1 MDIDKSLYMKEFLEM
16 RSSLGCVF
24 NREARSV
31 LHTNLYDEFLPRK
44 VKTEVAEVVEEIEE
58 KTIQILNKG
67 QLEAKANTKQEQDK
81 TEDTLVLFEDAVDKP
96 VDDDADDAEVVVEDV
111 GKDVGK
117 DVGEGVDEDVGEDVG
132 EDVDEG
138 VGATESSKVGES
150 STKEDKVLVIEE
162 EDEKSTNE
170 TLPVPNVDLLGGGH
184 QLKKI
189 VINPNYVAADA

>member
-24 NREARSV
+24 NGEARSV

-96 VDDDADDAEVVVEDV
+96 VDDDADDAEVVVEDADE
-111 GKDVGK
+111 DVGK
-117 DVGEGVDEDVGEDVG
+117 DVGEDVG

>member
-31 LHTNLYDEFLPRK
+31 LHTNLYNEFLPRK
-44 VKTEVAEVVEEIEE
+44 VKTEVKEVVEEIEE
-58 KTIQILNKG
+58 KTIQILDKG
-67 QLEAKANTKQEQDK
+67 QLEAKENTKQEQDK

-96 VDDDADDAEVVVEDV
+96 VEEDVSDDVGDDVSAVED
-111 GKDVGK
+111 DVGD
-117 DVGEGVDEDVGEDVG
+117 DVGAAEP
-132 EDVDEG
+132 
-138 VGATESSKVGES
+138 T
-150 STKEDKVLVIEE
+150 TKEDKVLVIEE
-162 EDEKSTNE
+162 ESESDKGDGKSTNE
-170 TLPVPNVDLLGGGH
+170 TLPVPNVDLLGGGK

>member
-44 VKTEVAEVVEEIEE
+44 VKTEVEEVVEEIQE
-58 KTIQILNKG
+58 KTIQILDKG
-67 QLEAKANTKQEQDK
+67 QLEAKENTKQEQDK

-96 VDDDADDAEVVVEDV
+96 EEKDISEDVSEDVSDDDESDDDVSEDV
-111 GKDVGK
+111 GV
-117 DVGEGVDEDVGEDVG
+117 
-132 EDVDEG
+132 
-138 VGATESSKVGES
+138 TEP
-150 STKEDKVLVIEE
+150 STKEDKVVVIEE
-162 EDEKSTNE
+162 DTTDDTDKKETDKSMGG
-170 TLPVPNVDLLGGGH
+170 LPPVPNVDLLGGGK

-189 VINPNYVAADA
+189 VINPNYVAVDS

>member
-67 QLEAKANTKQEQDK
+67 QLEAKANTKQELDK

-96 VDDDADDAEVVVEDV
+96 VDDHDADDADDAAVVVEDV
-111 GKDVGK
+111 G
-117 DVGEGVDEDVGEDVG
+117 EGVV
-132 EDVDEG
+132 EDVDES
-138 VGATESSKVGES
+138 VEEQE
-150 STKEDKVLVIEE
+150 TKEVDDTQDVDKQDV
-162 EDEKSTNE
+162 DKQDDNSTNE

-189 VINPNYVAADA
+189 VINPNYVAADS

>member
-44 VKTEVAEVVEEIEE
+44 VKTEVAEVVEEIQE
-58 KTIQILNKG
+58 KTIQILDKG
-67 QLEAKANTKQEQDK
+67 QLEAKENTKQEQDK

-96 VDDDADDAEVVVEDV
+96 VEEDVSDDVGDDDVGDDDV
-111 GKDVGK
+111 GDDVGA
-117 DVGEGVDEDVGEDVG
+117 EEDD
-132 EDVDEG
+132 
-138 VGATESSKVGES
+138 K
-150 STKEDKVLVIEE
+150 STKE
-162 EDEKSTNE
+162 
-170 TLPVPNVDLLGGGH
+170 TLLVPNVDLLGGGK

-189 VINPNYVAADA
+189 VINPNYVAVDS

>member
-31 LHTNLYDEFLPRK
+31 LHTNLYNEFLPRK
-44 VKTEVAEVVEEIEE
+44 VKTEVKEVVEEIEE
-58 KTIQILNKG
+58 KTIQILDKG
-67 QLEAKANTKQEQDK
+67 QLEAKENTKQEQDK

-96 VDDDADDAEVVVEDV
+96 VEEDVSDDVGDDVSAVEDDVGDDVVEDV
-111 GKDVGK
+111 
-117 DVGEGVDEDVGEDVG
+117 DED
-132 EDVDEG
+132 

-150 STKEDKVLVIEE
+150 ATK
-162 EDEKSTNE
+162 DEKSTNE
-170 TLPVPNVDLLGGGH
+170 TLPVPNVDLLGGGK

>member
-96 VDDDADDAEVVVEDV
+96 VDDDDADDADDAEVVVEDADE
-111 GKDVGK
+111 DVGK
-117 DVGEGVDEDVGEDVG
+117 DVGEDVG

>member
-44 VKTEVAEVVEEIEE
+44 VKTEVVEVVEEIEE

-67 QLEAKANTKQEQDK
+67 QLEANKNTKREQDK
-81 TEDTLVLFEDAVDKP
+81 TADKTEDAPVLFEDAMTD
-96 VDDDADDAEVVVEDV
+96 VE
-111 GKDVGK
+111 
-117 DVGEGVDEDVGEDVG
+117 
-132 EDVDEG
+132 DEG
-138 VGATESSKVGES
+138 VSENVSENVSQDVEDES
-150 STKEDKVLVIEE
+150 STKQDKVVVIEE
-162 EDEKSTNE
+162 DTTDDTDKKDTDKSMGG
-170 TLPVPNVDLLGGGH
+170 LPPVPNIDLLGGGH

-189 VINPNYVAADA
+189 VINPNYVAADS